1 MIKLCNTIFALAL
14 FLRIH
19 IHLSKKKRK
28 EIKSVSCLDIYYI
41 TSLVSIEDSEDEDY
55 GNLSNDETSG
65 KIGRIINPRC
75 PF

>member
-1 MIKLCNTIFALAL
+1 MQYNICLGPVFEDPYTFV
-14 FLRIH
+14 
-19 IHLSKKKRK
+19 KKKRK

>member
-1 MIKLCNTIFALAL
+1 M
-14 FLRIH
+14 
-19 IHLSKKKRK
+19 
-28 EIKSVSCLDIYYI
+28 SCLDIYYI